1 MIFWLSCQV
10 TDIFGDSDDDEDDFQ
25 PLSSKEAPTHDDIFG
40 DSDDDEDENEAPRKQ
55 THSRL
60 KKGGNKASV
69 SSKKREQSGLEDT
82 DEEDD
87 KPKKKDKAPKRKL
100 SETKSSSKTKSKSNK
115 SRDESLSER
124 RIEKRRK
131 TKEGGGSTK
140 EKGDRAGNETSM
152 TPEAR

>member
-1 MIFWLSCQV
+1 MGDEPDQDYILNSC
-10 TDIFGDSDDDEDDFQ
+10 SDDDEDDFQ
-25 PLSSKEAPTHDDIFG
+25 PLSLKETPTHDDIFG

-87 KPKKKDKAPKRKL
+87 KPKKKDKDKDSLDSKFKL
-100 SETKSSSKTKSKSNK
+100 S
-115 SRDESLSER
+115 
-124 RIEKRRK
+124 
-131 TKEGGGSTK
+131 
-140 EKGDRAGNETSM
+140 
-152 TPEAR
+152 